1 MRFSPN
7 VRQPFD
13 PNIPGASKRWPWW
26 CHGERAKA
34 KANDDEWRQCDRS
47 VGTGMHTHA
56 QLRMPPPVCGG
67 LSIKCHHLL
76 RYLFCFASYC
86 IDYPSDL
93 IRDPILYVLHFFLFQ
108 FGSSWRC
115 RWQETHARRGEDVFF
130 AVVFF
135 FIVVVLEMQS
145 TGRGVKKNIR
155 VKKNEDEEEE
165 EEEGL
170 FCVSV
175 EEEETDEHL
184 NIDGS
189 LVLLSQHSASIMKPA
204 QVVTEAITF
213 PLLLLA
219 FAFQSGSSFLNHI
232 RPEDEE
238 NKAHRLKL
246 WGFILFI
253 KKK

>member
-1 MRFSPN
+1 MPLAGNTCETRRRCFFCRRLFFYRRR
-7 VRQPFD
+7 VR
-13 PNIPGASKRWPWW
+13 NAEYRKGSKEE
-26 CHGERAKA
+26 HKG
-34 KANDDEWRQCDRS
+34 
-47 VGTGMHTHA
+47 
-56 QLRMPPPVCGG
+56 
-67 LSIKCHHLL
+67 
-76 RYLFCFASYC
+76 
-86 IDYPSDL
+86 
-93 IRDPILYVLHFFLFQ
+93 
-108 FGSSWRC
+108 
-115 RWQETHARRGEDVFF
+115 
-130 AVVFF
+130 
-135 FIVVVLEMQS
+135 
-145 TGRGVKKNIR
+145 
-155 VKKNEDEEEE
+155 KKNEDEEEE